1 MLPKPEKPPRKSSKS
16 PQQLDLVDT
25 IQDGTKHQH
34 KRLWVIFLLTTTI
47 GLSLIFSIYRYL
59 KTYKFSPPVAQISF
73 NLPQVNQNKST
84 NIFDQKLI
92 TAISSSNS
100 WTFSLLRL
108 EDSRPILVET
118 YNSQGFVYDF
128 PSIFSQLSAS
138 GMLPDSLIV
147 DTLPQGLNFSEK
159 IITETEYLEH
169 QLLINLPGQNYLLI
183 SRFLGTDPAVF
194 RSQLPQLIDSIYWR
208 LQTIDPN

>member
-1 MLPKPEKPPRKSSKS
+1 MLPKPEKPSKKSKS

-25 IQDGTKHQH
+25 IQDGAKHQH
-34 KRLWVIFLLTTTI
+34 KRLWVIFLLITTI

-59 KTYKFSPPVAQISF
+59 KTYKFSPNVPQISF
-73 NLPQVNQNKST
+73 NLPQVNQNKSA
-84 NIFDQKLI
+84 IVFDQKLI
-92 TAISSSNS
+92 TTISSSNS
-100 WTFSLLRL
+100 WSFSLLSL
-108 EDSRPILVET
+108 DDNIPVLIET
-118 YNSQGFVYDF
+118 YNPKDYVYDF
-128 PSIFSQLSAS
+128 PNIYSQLSAS
-138 GMLPDSLIV
+138 GVLPDSLIV

-159 IITETEYLEH
+159 IITESDYLEH
-169 QLLINLPGQNYLLI
+169 QLLINLPSQNYLLV